1 MCNQPGREKISVEL
15 DDVFLRYANSYIEQH
30 GVSSAQNKAIKAI
43 SRCRTSELGGH
54 VARCNHCGAL
64 EIAYNSC
71 RYRHC
76 PKCQTMKQLRWLENR
91 KKELLPVNYFH
102 VVFTIPHDLNPI
114 AAYNPSVIY
123 HLLFKAAWSYHPDIR
138 HR

>member
-1 MCNQPGREKISVEL
+1 MCNQPGREKTSVEL
-15 DDVFLRYANSYIEQH
+15 RDVFLRYANSYIEQY

-54 VARCNHCGAL
+54 VARCNHCGAS
-64 EIAYNSC
+64 EISYNSC
-71 RYRHC
+71 RYRYC

-102 VVFTIPHDLNPI
+102 VVFTLPHDINLNSLI
-114 AAYNPSVIY
+114 
-123 HLLFKAAWSYHPDIR
+123 
-138 HR
+138 